1 MDNTAQ
7 AEGSYAAKTGEQY
20 ASNPYPEDHEF
31 HQSWAVGWI
40 NAMQNIQIQFK
51 VYQGAFGK
59 ALEKNRD
66 LTSQLLQLQA
76 EYDAFLL
83 EQGYQ

>member
-1 MDNTAQ
+1 MHNTAQ
-7 AEGSYAAKTGEQY
+7 AEGSHAAKIGVAY
-20 ASNPYPEDHEF
+20 SDNPYPEDHEF
-31 HQSWAVGWI
+31 HQSWAAGWI

-76 EYDAFLL
+76 EYELFREDM
-83 EQGYQ
+83 GYQ